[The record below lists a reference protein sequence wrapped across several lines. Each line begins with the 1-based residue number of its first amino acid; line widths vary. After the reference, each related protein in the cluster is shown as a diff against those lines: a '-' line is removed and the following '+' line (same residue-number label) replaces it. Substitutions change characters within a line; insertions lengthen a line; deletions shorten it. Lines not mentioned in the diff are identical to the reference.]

1 MVDDGIKYRIYEET
15 ADNILKDLK
24 NFQES
29 LHRNFKGY
37 EKNDNMRPVSNEPAK
52 IG

>member
-15 ADNILKDLK
+15 PDNTLKDLK
-24 NFQES
+24 NVQKF

-37 EKNDNMRPVSNEPAK
+37 ENDNMRPVSNEPAK